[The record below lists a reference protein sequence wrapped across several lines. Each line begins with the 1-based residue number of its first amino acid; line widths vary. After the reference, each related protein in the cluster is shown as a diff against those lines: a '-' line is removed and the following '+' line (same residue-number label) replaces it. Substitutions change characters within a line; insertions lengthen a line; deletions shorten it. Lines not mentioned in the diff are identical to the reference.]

1 MGKFILSKFVIFG
14 LLFTKD
20 GFRGIQI
27 CQKQAEILLSSQK
40 FSSNSSPLNNLIN
53 FFFLFWSKKDQ
64 ASKSSC
70 LKKVMSQKC
79 HVSKRLLL
87 QTDHVSKMSCLKE
100 VIVANRSC
108 LKKVIVANC
117 LYLKMVAPQKV
128 YFCNVIMS
136 QKGHSSK
143 QVIHHND
150 RWLLGAPD
158 VERYFFSDHIM

>member
-53 FFFLFWSKKDQ
+53 FFFCFGLKKTKPQ
-64 ASKSSC
+64 KVLASKRSC
-70 LKKVMSQKC
+70 LKNVMSQKGYCCKQIMSQKC

-87 QTDHVSKMSCLKE
+87 QTDHVSKRLLLQIVCISKWLRLK
-100 VIVANRSC
+100 RS
-108 LKKVIVANC
+108 IFA
-117 LYLKMVAPQKV
+117 M
-128 YFCNVIMS
+128 
-136 QKGHSSK
+136 
-143 QVIHHND
+143 
-150 RWLLGAPD
+150 
-158 VERYFFSDHIM
+158 